1 MLKTYCT
8 REGST
13 SATKQSGSGVI
24 GLARSSQARSR
35 SAGPVA
41 SSPVIGNGVK
51 IIDLV
56 SKLLLTQFCDIAFVM
71 HVLRKINY
79 RDGV

>member
-1 MLKTYCT
+1 MNLF
-8 REGST
+8 GI
-13 SATKQSGSGVI
+13 GGI

-35 SAGPVA
+35 SAGQVA
-41 SSPVIGNGVK
+41 CSPVIGNGVK

>member
-1 MLKTYCT
+1 MNLFGT
-8 REGST
+8 G
-13 SATKQSGSGVI
+13 GIDLV
-24 GLARSSQARSR
+24 LSSQARSR
-35 SAGPVA
+35 SAGQVA
-41 SSPVIGNGVK
+41 CSPVIGNGVK
-51 IIDLV
+51 IRDLV